1 MIEGLTEKML
11 LEKTPQEITSILYKT
26 CIQRLERA
34 VKAIEIKDYEEA
46 NKLLQKCNDIVHRLG
61 AGLKYEAGPIA
72 DQLDYLYNYI
82 ADELIKANIN
92 KDVNSIKVALK
103 IVEEISE
110 AWDIAMAKGTDNEKI
125 NKNVLKY
132 EENLIKTSVNSTDVL
147 EYQK

>member
-26 CIQRLERA
+26 CIQRLESA

-92 KDVNSIKVALK
+92 KDMNSIKVALK

-110 AWDIAMAKGTDNEKI
+110 AWDIAMDKGIDNDKI

-132 EENLIKTSVNSTDVL
+132 EENLINTSVNSTDVF